1 MGLTLPIFSG
11 DQPHML
17 IAFSKANSRA
27 ICQRS
32 RRSSLNSLSISR
44 PPRRSAFRFPSRF
57 CYSPTKSLNEA
68 DHVRY
73 WPILLQKSPSE
84 HCGIEICNNRIGA
97 EAFLNRCCALVGVL
111 ESLLR
116 AWMLKILLQ
125 QNRPKA
131 DIARCNA
138 HVRFWG

>member
-1 MGLTLPIFSG
+1 MSALGQKQTCALHRPTSALTP
-11 DQPHML
+11 
-17 IAFSKANSRA
+17 KADS
-27 ICQRS
+27 C
-32 RRSSLNSLSISR
+32 
-44 PPRRSAFRFPSRF
+44 SAAAYVRFG
-57 CYSPTKSLNEA
+57 
-68 DHVRY
+68 
-73 WPILLQKSPSE
+73 PILLQKSPSE

-131 DIARCNA
+131 DSCSAAKKIVIRSPRRQRSTSQVAR
-138 HVRFWG
+138 